1 MQRMAG
7 VGRQYSSRPH
17 PRPLWRPCPSSVSVP
32 QAGVLSFS
40 LALIIQVAAL
50 QLSPEQRE
58 NIMGMR
64 RVLMHNLGLL
74 LRRRQE
80 LVSSLTVRYLPRLSS
95 HSQAPE

>member
-1 MQRMAG
+1 
-7 VGRQYSSRPH
+7 
-17 PRPLWRPCPSSVSVP
+17 
-32 QAGVLSFS
+32 
-40 LALIIQVAAL
+40 VAAL

-80 LVSSLTVRYLPRLSS
+80 LVSSLTVRAS
-95 HSQAPE
+95 

>member
-1 MQRMAG
+1 MLQADTLP
-7 VGRQYSSRPH
+7 SN
-17 PRPLWRPCPSSVSVP
+17 LPC
-32 QAGVLSFS
+32 VL
-40 LALIIQVAAL
+40 QVAVL

-80 LVSSLTVRYLPRLSS
+80 LVSSLTVCAS
-95 HSQAPE
+95 